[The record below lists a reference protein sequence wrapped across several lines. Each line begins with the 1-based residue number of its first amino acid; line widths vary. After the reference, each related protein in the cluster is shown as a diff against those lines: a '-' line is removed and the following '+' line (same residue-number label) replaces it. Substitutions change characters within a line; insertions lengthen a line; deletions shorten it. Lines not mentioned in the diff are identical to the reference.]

1 MELNLICMFTI
12 TCGDCVCT
20 CMSRS
25 TEGLL
30 FVFQLFIKESGSSVS
45 KVVEIKVV
53 DGSI

>member
-20 CMSRS
+20 CMSQ
-25 TEGLL
+25 LL